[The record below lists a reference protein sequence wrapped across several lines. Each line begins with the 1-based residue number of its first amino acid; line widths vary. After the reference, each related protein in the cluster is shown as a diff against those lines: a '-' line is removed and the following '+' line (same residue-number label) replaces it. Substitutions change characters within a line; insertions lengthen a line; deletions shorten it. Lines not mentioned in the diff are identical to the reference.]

1 MTILKQVI
9 TLTLIIE
16 WYRLQIVDALETW
29 RACYD
34 VAVTILIFV
43 QGHICQ
49 NHFDNNRPGNF

>member
-43 QGHICQ
+43 Q
-49 NHFDNNRPGNF
+49 DNNRPGNL